1 MKNYFLWVIIPFLIQ
16 ALPVR
21 VHAQPAK
28 TIAEKADEYLTTSTS
43 LNRFNGT
50 VLIAQKGTILL
61 QKGYGWRDES
71 AKIPN
76 DTNSIYQLGSITKT
90 FTGAAILQLQS
101 EGKLLITDKLSKYLP
116 DYPNANQ
123 ITLNDLFAHTSGI
136 YDYKGFLY
144 AKDSPDKVDFTRPVA
159 KERIVSMFSNKPP
172 TTKPGG
178 EERYTNSGYFLLGL
192 IVEKVTGKPFE
203 TVIRE
208 RFIAPLQLSKTG
220 FDFINLRQPGK
231 TTGYS
236 YEKDSVLVPISP
248 IDSTAG
254 YAAGGMYST
263 VGDLYH
269 WSQAI
274 QTHQLLSMENWKL
287 AFTPIGKTKW
297 AYGWGINTFR
307 SANDL
312 AFQNGNL
319 PGFGTYLMLLP
330 KEDVVIIALSNVDDA
345 SDLTSLEPI
354 VRDMIFITSGLPYQ
368 LPKNRKEV
376 AVSETVLRQYVGNYQ
391 LAPERILAITL
402 DNKRLFLQVTGQDKF
417 EIYPESETDFF
428 LKVVDAQLTFHKN
441 AAGQV
446 FQIVVH
452 QNGDTIAKRL

>member
-1 MKNYFLWVIIPFLIQ
+1 MQTILWIFTVLLVQ
-16 ALPVR
+16 ALPVTIY
-21 VHAQPAK
+21 AQPAK
-28 TIAEKADEYLTTSTS
+28 TTAEKVDEYLTASAN
-43 LNRFNGT
+43 LHRFNGT

-61 QKGYGWRDES
+61 QKGYGWRNES

-90 FTGAAILQLQS
+90 FTGAAVLQLQA
-101 EGKLLITDKLSKYLP
+101 EGKLSVADKISKYLP
-116 DYPNANQ
+116 DYPNAKQ

-144 AKDSPDKVDFTRPVA
+144 AKDGPDKVDFTRPVA

-178 EERYTNSGYFLLGL
+178 EEKYTNSGYFLLGL
-192 IVEKVTGKPFE
+192 IIEKVTGKPFE

-208 RFIAPLQLSKTG
+208 RFITPLQLSKTG

-236 YEKDSVLVPISP
+236 YEKDSVLVTVSP
-248 IDSTAG
+248 LDSTAG

-263 VGDLYH
+263 AGDLYR
-269 WSQAI
+269 WSRAM
-274 QTHQLLSMENWKL
+274 QTNQFLSSEDWNL
-287 AFTPIGKTKW
+287 ALTPIGKTRW
-297 AYGWGINTFR
+297 GYGWGTNTFK

-319 PGFGTYLMLLP
+319 PGFGTYLMMLP
-330 KEDVVIIALSNVDDA
+330 KDDIVIIALSNIDDA

-376 AVSETVLRQYVGNYQ
+376 AVSETVFRQYVGNYQ

-402 DNKRLFLQVTGQDKF
+402 ENRKLFLQVTGQGKF
-417 EIYPESETDFF
+417 EIYPESETDYF

-452 QNGDTIAKRL
+452 QNGDTVAKRL